1 MVSQNVREIVL
12 ARDNFCC
19 QVCGHKGSKSNPL
32 TMHHVRF
39 RCHGGN
45 SKPENLVTWCR
56 KCHASYH
63 KEFAITHKKPKKPKK
78 RRKNGRR

>member
-19 QVCGHKGSKSNPL
+19 QICGHKGSKSNPL
-32 TMHHVRF
+32 TMHHIKF
-39 RCHGGN
+39 KSHGGS

-56 KCHASYH
+56 SCHSSFH
-63 KEFAITHKKPKKPKK
+63 KGYDAEHKGERRKSKRKK
-78 RRKNGRR
+78 RR